1 MADGQAARQGRPEGY
16 GQVADRG
23 EMAVARDPGWG
34 PLPLERDRE
43 AAAMLAD
50 CAALGSAE
58 AAATAITALRD
69 DPEGDIYGWLDGDE
83 LIAVYGL
90 RKAGLS
96 YELHWLAVASSWRG
110 QRYGR
115 SALVDALRR
124 CGRKPMTL
132 ETDESGK
139 GWFEAIG
146 FRTVGRRPGADG
158 AFRYRM
164 GWYAPRLPQ
173 EAGYGA
179 HESVSRQKADG

>member
-1 MADGQAARQGRPEGY
+1 MPVGQTGAPGRSRLDGKT
-16 GQVADRG
+16 VSRG
-23 EMAVARDPGWG
+23 DACVARDPGWK
-34 PLPLERDRE
+34 PLPPSFDAT
-43 AAAMLAD
+43 AATMLAD
-50 CAALGSAE
+50 CPSLAS
-58 AAATAITALRD
+58 AAAAAAAISALRN

-96 YELHWLAVASSWRG
+96 YEMPWLAVAPSWRG

-132 ETDESGK
+132 EADETRK
-139 GWFEAIG
+139 GWFEGIG
-146 FRTVGRRPGADG
+146 FRTVGRRPHGDG
-158 AFRYRM
+158 GFRYRM

-179 HESVSRQKADG
+179 H

>member
-1 MADGQAARQGRPEGY
+1 MPPEF
-16 GQVADRG
+16 D
-23 EMAVARDPGWG
+23 
-34 PLPLERDRE
+34 LE
-43 AAAMLAD
+43 AADLLAD
-50 CAALGSAE
+50 CPALGSAE
-58 AAATAITALRD
+58 AAATAITALRN
-69 DPEGDIYGWLDGDE
+69 DPEADVYGWLDGGE

-96 YELHWLAVASSWRG
+96 FELLWLAVAPTWRG

-132 ETDESGK
+132 EADETGK
-139 GWFEAIG
+139 GWFEGIG
-146 FRTVGRRPGADG
+146 FRTVGRRPGEG
-158 AFRYRM
+158 GEFRYRM

-179 HESVSRQKADG
+179 H